1 MMEVKLYISTVIII
15 IVAMFYIGYSLG
27 KKSK

>member
-1 MMEVKLYISTVIII
+1 MEVKLYISTVIII
-15 IVAMFYIGYSLG
+15 IVAMFYIGYNLG